1 MDNLTDAQK
10 AAIAAVRREQSRKYR
25 QTHKAEIA
33 AYKARYRAEHKDAIL
48 AYQRKWNRKHPEK
61 VKEYRD
67 RYLLRAAE
75 RQGLILPTKGETV

>member
-10 AAIAAVRREQSRKYR
+10 AAIAAVRREQARKYR

-33 AYKARYRAEHKDAIL
+33 AYRARYRAEHKAEIA
-48 AYQRKWNRKHPEK
+48 AYQRRWNRRNPDKA
-61 VKEYRD
+61 KEYRF

-75 RQGLILPTKGETV
+75 RQGLIPPTKGETV